1 MIKEISKLLKEHA
14 RQSSGVIRR
23 PVGGCYVL
31 ARADRA
37 NGLGPGA
44 PVEERC
50 CEMDSW
56 WGPVAAMPIVRVFRA
71 AITAAV
77 PITNL
82 PPAPVVAPPLQPPR
96 AGPPG

>member
-14 RQSSGVIRR
+14 RQSSGGIRH

-44 PVEERC
+44 PVEEGC
-50 CEMDSW
+50 CEVDSSW
-56 WGPVAAMPIVRVFRA
+56 SLSRLCP
-71 AITAAV
+71 
-77 PITNL
+77 
-82 PPAPVVAPPLQPPR
+82 
-96 AGPPG
+96 